1 MLSTENDNHVENL
14 RQDLNNTFI
23 FQIYVSGEF
32 VVQNDINYREVSQV
46 LKKIRLRN
54 INRVIIGHLNVHF
67 LQLK

>member
-23 FQIYVSGEF
+23 FFKYVLGEF

-54 INRVIIGHLNVHF
+54 INRVIIGHLNVNF